1 MMHGSSKLN
10 VPPDRI
16 ARMTDFELGDRMS
29 TGSVIVTEEE
39 IISFALQFDP
49 QAIHI
54 DHESAREQF
63 FGRLVGSGWQVAA
76 LTMKL
81 MVEAKILGATPLIGV
96 EVDRIRFERPLFPGD
111 TLRAEAMVIGKRVS
125 EKSNR
130 GFLTLALQTFQQ
142 EDRLVMTQQ
151 WTLLLSA

>member
-1 MMHGSSKLN
+1 
-10 VPPDRI
+10 
-16 ARMTDFELGDRMS
+16 MTDFELGDRMS